1 MKRLF
6 TAAMAL
12 IAATCVQAQ
21 THATLD
27 TRNATVHL
35 AYGGG
40 FATAHKEG
48 SAGSME
54 PVGLD
59 GPALVSIAGADQFVG
74 DYLGWSVWWNMDW
87 DIRQTWFIDPR
98 TQALSGSGHTHLAQ
112 THGLDG
118 PGCPNCAASVAMTAH
133 NWQDLQFTLDA
144 PAPFAFHS
152 EVSLHQGVQLNR
164 WDEGRQRWLP
174 FIGSVAGG
182 VTDRTGTLG
191 AGRWQV
197 VSSRVIENISS
208 GTASLDESWSFS
220 LTMPGVAW
228 SVSAVPEPSAA
239 WLLAGG
245 LGLLAWRR
253 RHRSQDP

>member
-1 MKRLF
+1 MMRLV
-6 TAAMAL
+6 AAAL
-12 IAATCVQAQ
+12 ALFIAPAALAQ

-35 AYGGG
+35 DYGGG
-40 FATAHKEG
+40 FATAHKAG
-48 SAGSME
+48 SADSMD

-74 DYLGWSVWWNMDW
+74 DYLAWSVWWNMDW
-87 DIRQTWFIDPR
+87 QIQQAWSINPR
-98 TQALSGSGHTHLAQ
+98 TRALTGSGHTQLNQ
-112 THGLDG
+112 THGIDG
-118 PGCPNCAASVAMTAH
+118 LGCPNCAASVAMTAH

-144 PAPFAFHS
+144 PASFGFHS
-152 EVSLHQGVQLNR
+152 EVSLNQGVQINR
-164 WDEGRQRWLP
+164 WDEGRQRWSP
-174 FIGSVAGG
+174 FIGSTAGG
-182 VTDRTGTLG
+182 VTDRTGTFA

-208 GTASLDESWSFS
+208 GTPSLDESWSFS
-220 LTMPGVAW
+220 LTMPDVAW
-228 SVSAVPEPSAA
+228 SLRAVPEPSAA

-253 RHRSQDP
+253 RHKSLEA